1 MNIVQCTT
9 GCQLM
14 RSCHAWHAILSLMS
28 ATVLNHHHCHHFRL
42 MILVFLMP
50 RENSPYNMCL
60 TYLRLFIAKLYY
72 YVPLRGGNKYK
83 EKSLESVNKIRLTA
97 LIKTLRHHTR
107 HFQKS
112 SKSTTDSSDFFG
124 QYSQDGV
131 LKHVNDSQESSTA

>member
-97 LIKTLRHHTR
+97 LIKTRQTPYKTVSKI
-107 HFQKS
+107 FQIHDRQFRFVW
-112 SKSTTDSSDFFG
+112 TIFTP
-124 QYSQDGV
+124 QHGV
-131 LKHVNDSQESSTA
+131 LRGRAHIT

>member
-1 MNIVQCTT
+1 MLRSAEQYVQV
-9 GCQLM
+9 Q
-14 RSCHAWHAILSLMS
+14 
-28 ATVLNHHHCHHFRL
+28 
-42 MILVFLMP
+42 
-50 RENSPYNMCL
+50 RENSRYNMCL